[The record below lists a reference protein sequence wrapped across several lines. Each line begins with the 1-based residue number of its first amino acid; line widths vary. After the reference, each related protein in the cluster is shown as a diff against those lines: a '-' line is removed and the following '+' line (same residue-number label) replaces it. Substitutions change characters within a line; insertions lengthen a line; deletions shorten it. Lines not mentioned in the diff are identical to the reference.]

1 MKRVCILAGA
11 VLVLWAGA
19 VTLRLMHYWTQ
30 PSRPDFTVE
39 ASLDIPE
46 GSSLKK
52 IAALL
57 EARGIIREP
66 WLFTLIARLK
76 KSENRIQAGEY
87 CLHLPLAPCDV
98 LEKLVRGE
106 VLMVRITI
114 PEGSTI
120 FDVARIFEKS
130 GLARADAIM
139 QKATDPGF
147 VRSFGYD
154 NESLEGF
161 LFPDTY
167 AFKRKTE
174 PETLLRRMVKRFGE
188 VAGREIRHNGD
199 NGTLSLRDTVILA
212 SLVEK
217 ETPLQS
223 EKPIIAAVFFNRL
236 RKGMRLECDPTVV
249 YGVKLEDPQFQGRL
263 RKKHLLKA
271 TRYNTYQI
279 SGLPH
284 GPICNPGLDS
294 IRAVLRPASVGYLFF
309 VSRNDGT
316 HQFSLTLEEH
326 EAAVQ
331 KYQRSPESRERSGSA
346 SRR

>member
-1 MKRVCILAGA
+1 MKRISFLAGV
-11 VLVLWAGA
+11 VLLVWLGMGA
-19 VTLRLMHYWTQ
+19 VRLMHYWTQ
-30 PSRPDFTVE
+30 PVRLSLPVE
-39 ASLDIPE
+39 VCFDIPA

-52 IAALL
+52 IASLL
-57 EARGIIREP
+57 EARGVIREP
-66 WLFTLIARLK
+66 WLFTLIARIK
-76 KSENRIQAGEY
+76 RAENRIQAGEY
-87 CLHLPLAPCDV
+87 CLRLPLAPRDIF
-98 LEKLVRGE
+98 EKLLQGE
-106 VLMVRITI
+106 VLMVRVTI

-120 FDVARIFEKS
+120 FDIARIFEKS
-130 GLARADAIM
+130 GLARADM
-139 QKATDPGF
+139 VTQKATDPSF
-147 VRSFGYD
+147 VKSFGYD

-167 AFKRKTE
+167 VFKRKTE
-174 PETLLRRMVKRFGE
+174 PEILLGRLVKRFGE
-188 VAGREIRHNGD
+188 VVERELHHSGQSS
-199 NGTLSLRDTVILA
+199 TFSLKDIVILA

-263 RKKHLLKA
+263 KKKHLLKA
-271 TRYNTYQI
+271 TRYNTYHI

-294 IRAVLRPASVGYLFF
+294 IRAVLQPASVEYLFF

-316 HQFSLTLEEH
+316 HQFSRTLEEH

-331 KYQRSPESRERSGSA
+331 KYQRSLESREHAGSVL
-346 SRR
+346 RR